1 VELSSILRGK
11 DLQLL
16 LRARSRGPGED
27 SRLRYRRTATRSAL
41 LPHRAAT
48 RGLDIYEV
56 INLFVYLESAFVG
69 DPHEH
74 VVRTLQLGET
84 ELPC

>member
-1 VELSSILRGK
+1 MLALVDQTPAS
-11 DLQLL
+11 
-16 LRARSRGPGED
+16 ARDRMVTGV
-27 SRLRYRRTATRSAL
+27 AL

-69 DPHEH
+69 DPHEQRCSP
-74 VVRTLQLGET
+74 VRQNCLAD
-84 ELPC
+84 